1 MRARL
6 AFDRVACLR
15 GERLLFEGL
24 SFALAPGEAALLTG
38 PNGAGK
44 SSLMRI
50 AAGLLPA
57 SAGMVEREGGL
68 AFAGEA
74 AALDA
79 QLPLARALG
88 YWAKLDGAR
97 DGAVAAALDAMGI
110 AGLAPVPVR
119 MLSTGQRKRAALARV
134 IAGRADIWLLDEP
147 GNGLDSAATARLA
160 AAMAAHRADG
170 GIVMVATHQPLDL
183 PGAQSIALGSQP

>member
-97 DGAVAAALDAMGI
+97 DGAVDAALDAMGI

-134 IAGRADIWLLDEP
+134 IAGRAAIWLLDEP